1 MNWILDSWLRWLAP
15 VTSWRGFCLLFAV
28 CVACVWMF
36 QWRNAKMAPA
46 MTPDGQMLKLDYDGL
61 LEVLNKMGSH
71 RKFYALSEVTLD
83 LLFPFCYTALLSVPV
98 LLGIGTKQ
106 GWLTL
111 VPLLAGCMDLVE
123 NFTLAWLASWGQLGD
138 RPWLAHVALWAGK
151 IKTVLIYVSLV
162 LAAVALITAFIKW
175 ITASRL

>member
-61 LEVLNKMGSH
+61 LEVLN
-71 RKFYALSEVTLD
+71 
-83 LLFPFCYTALLSVPV
+83 
-98 LLGIGTKQ
+98 
-106 GWLTL
+106 
-111 VPLLAGCMDLVE
+111 
-123 NFTLAWLASWGQLGD
+123 
-138 RPWLAHVALWAGK
+138 
-151 IKTVLIYVSLV
+151 
-162 LAAVALITAFIKW
+162 
-175 ITASRL
+175 